1 LGTSTNLSSG
11 SNPKPPHMWLVQSTG
26 LAMVEDMV
34 AMVEDMVAMVEGAV
48 AVEEGEALL

>member
-11 SNPKPPHMWLVQSTG
+11 SKAKALHMWLAQSTG
-26 LAMVEDMV
+26 L

-48 AVEEGEALL
+48 AVEEEEAPL